1 MEKIKK
7 LIPDKI
13 SLLGHKVVLTEEI
26 YDHIITTLNKQTET
40 INLLIDAITAT
51 DAHLDAADAH
61 TQKLQSS
68 IQALA
73 NALKTYT
80 EE

>member
-13 SLLGHKVVLTEEI
+13 SLAGHQVVISEKQFDLIVQT
-26 YDHIITTLNKQTET
+26 IILQTDT
-40 INLLIDAITAT
+40 INSLIDVISAT
-51 DAHLDAADAH
+51 DKHLDNADTH
-61 TQKLQSS
+61 IQKLQNSV
-68 IQALA
+68 QALA